1 MFQCPGDV
9 FFYLLESGTWG
20 VPGSH
25 EKEVW
30 TFNDLMPQIEEVF
43 FLILVWWLDDVLVK
57 NGYPL
62 VINLIWLVRIV
73 KGRN

>member
-9 FFYLLESGTWG
+9 FFFYLLESGTWG

-43 FLILVWWLDDVLVK
+43 F
-57 NGYPL
+57 
-62 VINLIWLVRIV
+62 
-73 KGRN
+73 